1 MLLKD
6 RIREDMKAAMRG
18 GDKRRLGVIRL
29 IMAAV
34 KQREV
39 DDRIELDDGQ
49 VTVVLDKMV
58 KQRRESQ
65 SQYEQAQ
72 RADLAE
78 QEAYEITV
86 LQEYLPAP
94 LSDTEI
100 AQLIEAAI
108 SETGASSMKDMG
120 KIMGVLRP
128 RLAGRADMGAVS
140 GQIKARLGS

>member
-1 MLLKD
+1 MSLKE
-6 RIREDMKAAMRG
+6 RIREDMKAAMRS
-18 GDKRRLGVIRL
+18 GDKRRLGIVRL
-29 IMAAV
+29 IMAAI

-39 DDRIELDDGQ
+39 DERVELDEGE
-49 VTVVLDKMV
+49 VTVVLDKML
-58 KQRRESQ
+58 KQRRESLT
-65 SQYEQAQ
+65 QYEQAQ

-100 AQLIEAAI
+100 EQLIEAAI

-120 KIMGVLRP
+120 KVMGVLRP